1 LACLSFKLAVHM
13 TLSAQLLRPCMSQ
26 CRFTAFFFTSFFFPT
41 RLNQENQPST
51 KPQGRKRARSKT
63 TVPTTTRTTRA
74 SASRLNQTDHT
85 LPNDDTSAHRTS
97 KDSNSPQADTEMQH
111 SQDMTNTLR
120 QIDNSDTLRGQGICI
135 VIS

>member
-1 LACLSFKLAVHM
+1 MLVIQIGSTYDLKCTTIKTMYESMSIHCL
-13 TLSAQLLRPCMSQ
+13 
-26 CRFTAFFFTSFFFPT
+26 FFTSFFFPT
-41 RLNQENQPST
+41 CLNQENQPST

-85 LPNDDTSAHRTS
+85 SPNDDTSAHRTS

-111 SQDMTNTLR
+111 SQDMTNSLR